1 MANGHKGEKW
11 QRLINFDS
19 LHAALFKVL
28 FAHGQEG
35 AREAERQCFVVALL
49 FARTVC
55 PCPCACGCVCV
66 CADVSARVWAAAAF
80 SKFNL
85 LKLNAH

>member
-11 QRLINFDS
+11 QRLVNFDS

-35 AREAERQCFVVALL
+35 ARERERGTERQCFVVAIL
-49 FARTVC
+49 FAC
-55 PCPCACGCVCV
+55 PCV
-66 CADVSARVWAAAAF
+66 CADVSARVWAAAF